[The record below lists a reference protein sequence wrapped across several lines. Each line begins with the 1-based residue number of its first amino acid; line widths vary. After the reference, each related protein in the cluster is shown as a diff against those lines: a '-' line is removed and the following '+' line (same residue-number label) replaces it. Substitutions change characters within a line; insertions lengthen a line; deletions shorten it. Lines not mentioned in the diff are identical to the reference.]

1 MSGTGSLMI
10 RNLRK
15 ASDYDK
21 ARLNQD
27 ELLKIAIAN
36 DMNISNARRAYRQGE
51 VPALTVQQQQTPD
64 EIQEDLSKNYSDA
77 ITNLLSLG
85 IDYREASQ
93 IVAQLG
99 GDPSNLVILNNTFPS
114 IKADFLKRFDVKR
127 ITPTGF
133 IDFFEKFREV
143 FEETKG
149 ISDNSTLFNDKF
161 DRIINNLN
169 DLRAIMPTP
178 RQFSEVNDLLRRVA
192 RTNPKLDEILQ
203 RLTRLRRVIPSE
215 QFFRDLADNSDNT
228 QVYRDIAQLQNA
240 MVNLP
245 SQAELARQ
253 LDLARQGNED
263 AVEILINLIGSVSNR
278 EIDTILGLE
287 EKISGQIS
295 GLSAQVEELTGES
308 NIVADYIRGQGYL
321 LFGKNKIY
329 WQNPEGSLEL
339 LDASKMKTWYKK
351 NTHKFTEW
359 YDNVIGEDTT
369 SMFNKVKTYI
379 LQKGRKEK
387 VVAPREELLSP
398 ERSPPR
404 SPERKSSSSASS
416 ATSGESGVGL
426 LFEKSKAKTS
436 SIVPLRDARR
446 SAARGVT
453 RKIGRGIAPIEEP
466 SHIEFGKHLLH
477 ASNLKKG
484 VLSVHHKGGGRV
496 ASIPVQNITED
507 LKDFIIHLLNGHTA
521 GSEATVRYFSR
532 LPMKDQKL
540 FEKMATGAGIF
551 HHLGLKTPQGDDDKK
566 NLERFE
572 VLRGEYMAGNNS
584 NDLIKELRK
593 LVILFMDEGRLTKS
607 QGREFLM
614 NI

>member
-36 DMNISNARRAYRQGE
+36 DMNISNARRAYRSGE
-51 VPALTVQQQQTPD
+51 VPALTVQQTQTPD

-85 IDYREASQ
+85 MDYREASQ

-99 GDPSNLVILNNTFPS
+99 NDPSNLVILNNTFPS

-203 RLTRLRRVIPSE
+203 RLARLQRVIPSE

-263 AVEILINLIGSVSNR
+263 AIEILINLIGSVSNR

-416 ATSGESGVGL
+416 ATSGESGFGL
-426 LFEKSKAKTS
+426 RVA
-436 SIVPLRDARR
+436 PLRDARDLR
-446 SAARGVT
+446 SRTGHGARMMIK
-453 RKIGRGIAPIEEP
+453 KIGKGIAPIEEP

-477 ASNLKKG
+477 ASNLKKS

-496 ASIPVQNITED
+496 ASIPVQNISED
-507 LKDFIIHLLNGHTA
+507 LKDFVVDILQNKKA
-521 GSEATVRYFSR
+521 SQKEFSR

-572 VLRGEYMAGNNS
+572 VLRGEYIAGNNS

-607 QGREFLM
+607 QGRDFLL
-614 NI
+614 NIN

>member
-278 EIDTILGLE
+278 EIDAILGLE

-339 LDASKMKTWYKK
+339 LDASKMKTWYKN

-369 SMFNKVKTYI
+369 SMFGKVKTYI

-398 ERSPPR
+398 ERSPPK
-404 SPERKSSSSASS
+404 SPERRSSASS
-416 ATSGESGVGL
+416 ATSGESGFGL
-426 LFEKSKAKTS
+426 R
-436 SIVPLRDARR
+436 PLRDARR
-446 SAARGVT
+446 SGAVNVRY
-453 RKIGRGIAPIEEP
+453 IGRGIAPIEEP

-496 ASIPVQNITED
+496 ASIPVQNISED
-507 LKDFIIHLLNGHTA
+507 LKDFVVDILQNKKA
-521 GSEATVRYFSR
+521 SQKDFSR